1 MYREG
6 RLLPLSFAD
15 QLTVRGVD
23 VKKLSLIKIVGLL
36 ALLVSANAFA
46 VSGTYTYIGEMG
58 DINNGPLIFPFG
70 TKITTETLYDSSNN
84 AYVNGD
90 ASAQGGT
97 STTYHSYSFSASK
110 GSRLTALYEFG
121 TDLIDIFT
129 ISFFVDG
136 ESDWFYQ
143 QTFNTD
149 NNGAFEMDFTTI
161 AAGDYSL
168 KIDFIGDGGNND
180 DYKVKLY
187 ATEVPIPSAAL
198 LFISA
203 LAGFGVVGR
212 RKVGKAMS

>member
-1 MYREG
+1 M
-6 RLLPLSFAD
+6 LPLGFAD

-36 ALLVSANAFA
+36 ALLVSANSFA
-46 VSGTYTYIGEMG
+46 MTGTYTYIGEMG
-58 DINNGPLIFPFG
+58 DISNGPLILPFG
-70 TKITTETLYDSSNN
+70 TKITTETLYDSSSN

-90 ASAQGGT
+90 ASAKGGT
-97 STTYHSYSFSASK
+97 STTYHEYSFSASK
-110 GSRLTALYEFG
+110 ASRLTALYEFG
-121 TDLIDIFT
+121 TDLIDTFT

-136 ESDWFYQ
+136 ENDWFYQ
-143 QTFNTD
+143 QTFDTA

-168 KIDFIGDGGNND
+168 KIDFIGNGGDND

-187 ATEVPIPSAAL
+187 GTAVPIPSAAL

-212 RKVGKAMS
+212 GKTRKTIS